1 MPVLAVVVSI
11 SVLSCGEP
19 QASITASGFGTLST
33 GEEVTL
39 WHLENAAGASMDVT
53 DYGCRIVRI
62 SMPDRDG
69 RMDDVVAGYGTLDSF
84 EDGDRFIGPVIG
96 RYANRISGAA
106 FILDGKEYRLDANE
120 ILDGV
125 PVQCHGGTDG
135 FDRFVWDG
143 KPVEESGRVG
153 VRFIPILPWALRPVR
168 PWPSVPRGF
177 AARSTVPQACRDS
190 LCPSRRR

>member
-1 MPVLAVVVSI
+1 MPALAVVMALCI
-11 SVLSCGEP
+11 LSCGEP

-106 FILDGKEYRLDANE
+106 FILDGKEYRLDAPN
-120 ILDGV
+120 
-125 PVQCHGGTDG
+125 T
-135 FDRFVWDG
+135 
-143 KPVEESGRVG
+143 
-153 VRFIPILPWALRPVR
+153 
-168 PWPSVPRGF
+168 
-177 AARSTVPQACRDS
+177 AATR
-190 LCPSRRR
+190 